1 MRVVYCYAARAA
13 SMPNQ
18 AAARNGLMICTP
30 ADVYSGRG
38 QTILMKR
45 EAIKQ
50 RTFEQRRLQHA
61 KRAA

>member
-1 MRVVYCYAARAA
+1 
-13 SMPNQ
+13 MPNQ